1 MSKTSKAKV
10 TVDLTP
16 INKGVIDCD
25 ACIDFNS
32 MDQPEAITVVVD
44 GLDAQ
49 QINHFCKSTL
59 AVKDV
64 LGNPAVTGVLET
76 SDGFEGVIAFIKR
89 VSFGAA
95 SVQLECY
102 LGAASRG
109 CGIAPKEPGQGHWVF
124 GLSNYRVFIGD
135 QRTEVPIPA
144 EKQITPEMAE
154 EFNALK
160 EQWHEAFPN
169 SGIPKSPPVTPA
181 DITLKPGWRN
191 NRITLTFAG
200 RIWTLDDDLLG
211 RWPTDDSKITG
222 PIRSGTLSTEW
233 KDGDVEGVLQQAADD
248 IAELLS
254 LALGRDIKWVQFG
267 RKLVSSDMESIHY
280 RKPGLLALKDRGS
293 RLADNWEV
301 GNLKRFV
308 ECGEKEITTDSEWWS
323 KTIGLLTQAR
333 GAKYLEVKCS
343 LLNTLLDRVT
353 TRIIGPA
360 TNAEIE
366 AGLKA
371 KVDDPE
377 FRKALHAVLSSLTDK
392 WEITRTNEIC
402 RTINDWNVK
411 PSFPKKIIRCCQK
424 LGIPPISGTKLG
436 FRHVLIHEGEMHSD
450 LENIEERAAYYV
462 EIEAILL
469 LLLVRMLG
477 FDGFIYLQSNPPDP
491 KKVSEFLAETPESNG
506 GK

>member
-1 MSKTSKAKV
+1 
-10 TVDLTP
+10 
-16 INKGVIDCD
+16 
-25 ACIDFNS
+25 

-59 AVKDV
+59 AVKDI
-64 LGNPAVTGVLET
+64 LGNPAVSGVLET
-76 SDGFEGVIAFIKR
+76 GDGFQGVIAFIKR
-89 VSFGAA
+89 ASFGAG

-102 LGAASRG
+102 LGAVTRG
-109 CGIAPKEPGQGHWVF
+109 RGSDTKMTGRWIC
-124 GLSNYRVFIGD
+124 GLSNFRICIGD
-135 QRTEVPIPA
+135 QNTQIPVPA
-144 EKQITPEMAE
+144 EMQATTEMAA
-154 EFNALK
+154 EFNDLK
-160 EQWHEAFPN
+160 EKWHEAFPN
-169 SGIPKSPPVTPA
+169 DGIPKSPPVTPA
-181 DITLKPGWRN
+181 DITFKPGWRC
-191 NRITLTFAG
+191 NRISFTFAG
-200 RIWTLDDDLLG
+200 RAWALDDDLLG
-211 RWPTDDSKITG
+211 RWPNDDSKITG

-233 KDGDVEGVLQQAADD
+233 KDGDVESVLQQAADD
-248 IAELLS
+248 IADLLS

-267 RKLVSSDMESIHY
+267 QKLETGEMVSIHY
-280 RKPGLLALKDRGS
+280 RKPGLLPFKDHGS

-301 GNLKRFV
+301 GNLKLFI
-308 ECGEKEITTDSEWWS
+308 ECAEKEITSDHEWWS

-343 LLNTLLDRVT
+343 LLNTLLDRIT

-371 KVDDPE
+371 KVDAAE
-377 FRKALHAVLSSLTDK
+377 FRTALHAVLSSLTDK
-392 WEITRTNEIC
+392 WEMTRTNEIC
-402 RTINDWNVK
+402 RTINDWNAK

-424 LGIPPISGTKLG
+424 LGIPPISGKKFG

-450 LENIEERAAYYV
+450 LENIEERAAYYF

-469 LLLVRMLG
+469 LLLVRMLS
-477 FDGFIYLQSNPPDP
+477 FDGFIYLQSIPPETAP
-491 KKVSEFLAETPESNG
+491 KKVSEFLANAPDPNG